1 MTETAHI
8 AFLGAGG
15 IAQAHAYALDVLK
28 HYYDDAPPIETVVIA
43 SPTPAS
49 REAFAHRFGF
59 RDAITPD
66 EIWNRT
72 DIDTLYILG
81 PNPTHTPH
89 LLQACQMPSLKRIY
103 LEKPVGAS
111 QQDLLDLQ
119 KLQQKDHGKWI
130 IIGFQYL
137 QKSALRSALAHWRSG
152 AFGDP
157 IHFRVEYL
165 HSSYLDPAYRQ
176 KHTGRMQPIPAN
188 GAMVDLGSHALSL
201 LIAFLGEN
209 LVVKGAAASGR
220 FEDTPRTT
228 DLCTTVMLEEP
239 KSGAIGTLVASRV
252 SHGTGDHLAL
262 EIYGTQGALRYS
274 TAHPDSYQTHFHD
287 YGWQH
292 HEMLSD
298 YRPSSKFPSDYAPSG
313 WLRALVHHHYL
324 FLGGDQ
330 RGSFI
335 PNLDH
340 GILVQ
345 QLITRIAEHIHP
357 EVDD

>member
-15 IAQAHAYALDVLK
+15 IAQSHAYALDALK
-28 HYYDDAPPIETVVIA
+28 HYYTDVTNIEKVAVA

-49 REAFAHRFGF
+49 REAFARRFGF
-59 RDAITPD
+59 AEAIPPED
-66 EIWNRT
+66 IWLRT

-81 PNPTHTPH
+81 PNHTHTPH
-89 LLQACQMPSLKRIY
+89 MLKACQMSSIKRIY
-103 LEKPVGAS
+103 LEKPIGAS
-111 QQDLLDLQ
+111 PQDLLDLQ
-119 KLQQKDHGKWI
+119 TLQQTNHGKWI
-130 IIGFQYL
+130 VSGFQYL
-137 QKSALRSALAHWRSG
+137 QKSALRAALGHWHSG
-152 AFGDP
+152 AFGEP

-176 KHTGRMQPIPAN
+176 KHPNRLQPIPAN

-209 LVVKGAAASGR
+209 LVVRGAAASGR
-220 FEDTPRTT
+220 FEDVPQTT
-228 DLCTTVMLEEP
+228 DLCTTVMLEELT
-239 KSGAIGTLVASRV
+239 SGAIGTLVASRV

-262 EIYGTQGALRYS
+262 ELHGTQGALHYA
-274 TAHPDSYQTHFHD
+274 TAQPDSFRTYLQNR
-287 YGWQH
+287 GWQH
-292 HEMLSD
+292 HEVLSD
-298 YRPSSKFPSDYAPSG
+298 YRPASKFPSDYAPSG

-330 RGSFI
+330 TGSFI
-335 PNLDH
+335 PNLGH

-345 QLITRIAEHIHP
+345 QLIAQIAKHIQTGL
-357 EVDD
+357 DN